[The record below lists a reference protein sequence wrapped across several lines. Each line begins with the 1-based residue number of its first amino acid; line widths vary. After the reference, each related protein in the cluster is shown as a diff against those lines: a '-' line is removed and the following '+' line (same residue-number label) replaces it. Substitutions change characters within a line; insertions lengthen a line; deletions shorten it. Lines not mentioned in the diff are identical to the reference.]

1 MDNPPLYLTSE
12 ELRALFDAVYE
23 RDMANLRRQQAEL
36 KASVA
41 AAEAAICYRPPKPS
55 GENIDLL

>member
-1 MDNPPLYLTSE
+1 MDNPPFYLTQE

-36 KASVA
+36 KAVLDA
-41 AAEAAICYRPPKPS
+41 TEAALYYRPPKPS
-55 GENIDLL
+55 RENPYLS